1 MYRPI
6 TFAIARPTAWN
17 ILPPVIRS
25 SATYNTVKKDLKSH
39 LFWTVTILYFDYGQ
53 RSCSNLYRLL
63 AALYRSSDLHYNT
76 NKNSEDETWIID
88 SKMLF
93 IMMYSSNV
101 F

>member
-39 LFWTVTILYFDYGQ
+39 LFLD
-53 RSCSNLYRLL
+53 C
-63 AALYRSSDLHYNT
+63 D
-76 NKNSEDETWIID
+76 NS
-88 SKMLF
+88 
-93 IMMYSSNV
+93 V